1 MLLHLSTVNDEIIH
15 YIDRLQTYRVEAVV
29 DEMLQ
34 VLAHSDLSH
43 QLVLVPVHASQLTH
57 VSKDVLQSICQL
69 QYRDKKS
76 TFKMTPKSMSTSYN
90 RTNTVSK
97 IKQSQH
103 FRAQEDMES
112 TKVK

>member
-1 MLLHLSTVNDEIIH
+1 MILHLCTDNDEMIH
-15 YIDRLQTYRVEAVV
+15 YTDRQQTYRVEAVV

-69 QYRDKKS
+69 QSRDKKS

-97 IKQSQH
+97 MKQSQH
-103 FRAQEDMES
+103 SRAQSETFLMNH
-112 TKVK
+112 